1 MLQNKMLAWGVS
13 EGRIASEQKPIW
25 LLDELIEQGDQW
37 IINGAPKSG
46 KSLLATQLA
55 LAIASGGQFL
65 NWKNQNPARVLY
77 MDFELRKVRISHMAR
92 EHLLVTH

>member
-1 MLQNKMLAWGVS
+1 MLQNRMLAWGVS

-46 KSLLATQLA
+46 KSLFATQLA
-55 LAIASGGQFL
+55 
-65 NWKNQNPARVLY
+65 
-77 MDFELRKVRISHMAR
+77 
-92 EHLLVTH
+92 